1 MKKIMVLFDFP
12 GATTKQY
19 DDAWTDITA
28 AGHEHPKGL
37 LSHAGAPTPNGDL
50 MVVDVWESE
59 QHFKDFGTVLMPIIQ
74 KIGLGDVK
82 PTILPV
88 HKFLVQ
94 EHMEE
99 MV

>member
-1 MKKIMVLFDFP
+1 
-12 GATTKQY
+12 
-19 DDAWTDITA
+19 
-28 AGHEHPKGL
+28 
-37 LSHAGAPTPNGDL
+37 
-50 MVVDVWESE
+50 
-59 QHFKDFGTVLMPIIQ
+59 MPIIQ